1 MKRYEFIITKKVEQL
16 VSVEGDTKEE
26 ALDTA
31 LEECE
36 DVDIPNLWDIQM
48 TDYKVIKEEEENEA
62 EEIDEDE

>member
-31 LEECE
+31 LE
-36 DVDIPNLWDIQM
+36 
-48 TDYKVIKEEEENEA
+48 
-62 EEIDEDE
+62 